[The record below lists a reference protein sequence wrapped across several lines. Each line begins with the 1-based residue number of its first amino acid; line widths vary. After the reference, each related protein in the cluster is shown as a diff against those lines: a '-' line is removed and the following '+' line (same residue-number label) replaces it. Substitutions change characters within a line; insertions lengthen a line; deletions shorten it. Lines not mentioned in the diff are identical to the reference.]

1 MLVTTT
7 NYVENREV
15 EEYKGLVF
23 GEVIEGLNFLKDLGA
38 GLRNIIGGRSAGY
51 EKGVIE
57 GRRDAIEEM
66 KARAAELGADAVI
79 GVQFDY
85 EAVVEGMLMISCV
98 GTAVKLK

>member
-1 MLVTTT
+1 MIVTTT
-7 NYVENREV
+7 NFVENREV
-15 EEYKGLVF
+15 EEYIGLVC

-38 GLRNIIGGRSAGY
+38 GLRNIIGGRSSGY

-57 GRRDAIEEM
+57 GREEAIEEM

>member
-1 MLVTTT
+1 MIVTTT
-7 NYVENREV
+7 NFVEGREV
-15 EEYKGLVF
+15 EEYRGVVF
-23 GEVIEGLNFLKDLGA
+23 GEVIEGLNFLRDLGA
-38 GLRNIIGGRSAGY
+38 SFRNIIGGRSAGY

-57 GRRDAIEEM
+57 GREEAIEEM

>member
-1 MLVTTT
+1 MIVTTT

-15 EEYKGLVF
+15 EEYRGLVF

-38 GLRNIIGGRSAGY
+38 GLRNIIGGRSSGY

-57 GRRDAIEEM
+57 GREEAIEEM
-66 KARAAELGADAVI
+66 KARAAELGADAII
-79 GVQFDY
+79 GVEFDY